1 MLLGAFRY
9 IIFRRFYVFLHTLSV
24 VIKCRLPTCFI
35 VALVRLDVLYVTC
48 LAIALATLV
57 SLYCVTSVV
66 LSLVIVMVSPSS
78 CSVSESISLF
88 VLKFEL
94 L

>member
-1 MLLGAFRY
+1 M
-9 IIFRRFYVFLHTLSV
+9 FLHTLSV
-24 VIKCRLPTCFI
+24 VNDCRLPTCFI
-35 VALVRLDVLYVTC
+35 VATVRRNVLYVTC
-48 LAIALATLV
+48 LAIALAKFV
-57 SLYCVTSVV
+57 SLYCVTSMM
-66 LSLVIVMVSPSS
+66 LSLVIVMVSSSS